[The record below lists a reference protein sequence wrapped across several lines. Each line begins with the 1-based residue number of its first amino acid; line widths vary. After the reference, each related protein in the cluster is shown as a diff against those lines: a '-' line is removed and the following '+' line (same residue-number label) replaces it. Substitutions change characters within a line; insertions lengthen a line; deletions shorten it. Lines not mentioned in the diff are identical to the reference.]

1 MGVAGAGVVQGEWQ
15 SLPSVRL
22 QHLPQYGG
30 HAGDAHEP
38 EGGGYLGPAVCSC

>member
-15 SLPSVRL
+15 YLLSVHV
-22 QHLPQYGG
+22 QDLPQYGG

-38 EGGGYLGPAVCSC
+38 EGGGYQGPTMYSC